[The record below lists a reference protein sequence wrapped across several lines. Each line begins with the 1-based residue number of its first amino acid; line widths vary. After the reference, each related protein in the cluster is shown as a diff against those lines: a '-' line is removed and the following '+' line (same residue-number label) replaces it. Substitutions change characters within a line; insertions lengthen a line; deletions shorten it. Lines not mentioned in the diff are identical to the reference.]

1 MINRKD
7 ILIRCSFIHLIM
19 QNEKGSVFT
28 EANQSR
34 IDELRARTKPLTVKM
49 MEELIGLL
57 DKKEMFSTIKLSDSC
72 KSYLRGL
79 YLNHK
84 YGNRY
89 SFINNGSQNITP
101 MVRGIKQEDWAVKM
115 LSEFRN
121 SKYFRHKGRIKNEY
135 LIGSADVFDNKDISK
150 AKRVIEIKTKG
161 TIADFNKRVGTDL
174 EENHRLQVQG
184 YLSLT
189 GKELGEIVY
198 CLVPPPESVIQ
209 EQKELFYNLDKN
221 KKNLNLDKKWAE
233 IESDIR
239 FNDIPLNEKIISY
252 KVERDNK
259 LINQIHERVE
269 ICRDWILDFEKYHID
284 WLNQNK

>member
-28 EANQSR
+28 EANQLR

-84 YGNRY
+84 YGSRY

-115 LSEFRN
+115 LSEFRDR
-121 SKYFRHKGRIKNEY
+121 KYFRHKGRIRNEY

-189 GKELGEIVY
+189 DKELGEIVY

-221 KKNLNLDKKWAE
+221 KKDINVDKKWNE
-233 IESDIR
+233 IENNIR

-259 LINQIHERVE
+259 LIEQIHERVE
-269 ICRDWILDFEKYHID
+269 VCRDWILDFEKYHID